1 MNTNTPYQAPQSQNT
16 DTNQAAPALWNPNAA
31 IAWSIPMALVSGA
44 LLDLLNNA
52 VSENFMFTPNIKL
65 FLIFAH
71 VFAAAIHMLNARAMG
86 DTGLKRRNFGF
97 ILATPFVLAIIA
109 PLSFFPLFAILG
121 SLLLP
126 ALWYATTGRRQTILV
141 KERYGANYPRR
152 PWPKALLLGFLGT
165 TALIALVGIAFL
177 SLVVT
182 IIMLIFGH

>member
-1 MNTNTPYQAPQSQNT
+1 MNTNTPYQAPQSQDT

-44 LLDLLNNA
+44 LLNLLNNA
-52 VSENFMFTPNIKL
+52 ASENFMFTPNIKL

-109 PLSFFPLFAILG
+109 PFPPSRCSPYSVHCSYPPYGMPQQGA
-121 SLLLP
+121 
-126 ALWYATTGRRQTILV
+126 GRP
-141 KERYGANYPRR
+141 Y
-152 PWPKALLLGFLGT
+152 W
-165 TALIALVGIAFL
+165 
-177 SLVVT
+177 
-182 IIMLIFGH
+182 

>member
-1 MNTNTPYQAPQSQNT
+1 MNTNTPYQAPQSQDT

-65 FLIFAH
+65 FLIFTH

-152 PWPKALLLGFLGT
+152 PWLKALLLGFLGT

-182 IIMLIFGH
+182 IVMLIFGH